1 MYLCSMK
8 MMWYCM
14 KMVLVAVVMMAAA
27 GGVGA
32 QEASPQR
39 ALTAIEAMPRQQAIG
54 EMSKWL
60 DSSAKTG
67 GKGYKKLIASLEEML
82 SEPTWDTH
90 NEELFALAMEH
101 GATAPCLSDNERL
114 RPLMLLEVVRKNAPG
129 TACHD
134 IDYETLDGN
143 RSKLSEIA
151 TPYTLIYFNDPE
163 CLSCAKVKMRLDTC
177 TLLRNMVADST
188 LTVLG
193 IYPYDNTRE
202 WKLEPFPGY
211 VINGWDYKQEIEGEQ
226 SYDLMTMPQF
236 YLVDR
241 EKRVILK
248 NEASLNRIL
257 KSLARLKG
265 LEESSIEEKLDAVW

>member
-1 MYLCSMK
+1 
-8 MMWYCM
+8 
-14 KMVLVAVVMMAAA
+14 
-27 GGVGA
+27 
-32 QEASPQR
+32 
-39 ALTAIEAMPRQQAIG
+39 
-54 EMSKWL
+54 
-60 DSSAKTG
+60 
-67 GKGYKKLIASLEEML
+67 
-82 SEPTWDTH
+82 
-90 NEELFALAMEH
+90 
-101 GATAPCLSDNERL
+101 
-114 RPLMLLEVVRKNAPG
+114 MLLEVVRKNAPG

-134 IDYETLDGN
+134 IDYDTLDGN

-226 SYDLMTMPQF
+226 SYDLMTMPLF

-248 NEASLNRIL
+248 NEASLNRVL

>member
-1 MYLCSMK
+1 MDCLGIRKIMYLCSMK

-60 DSSAKTG
+60 DSSAKAG

-90 NEELFALAMEH
+90 NEELFAN
-101 GATAPCLSDNERL
+101 GS
-114 RPLMLLEVVRKNAPG
+114 
-129 TACHD
+129 
-134 IDYETLDGN
+134 
-143 RSKLSEIA
+143 
-151 TPYTLIYFNDPE
+151 IYFNDPE

-226 SYDLMTMPQF
+226 SYDLMTMPLF

-241 EKRVILK
+241 ERRVILK
-248 NEASLNRIL
+248 NEASLNRVL
-257 KSLARLKG
+257 RSLARLKG

>member
-1 MYLCSMK
+1 
-8 MMWYCM
+8 M

-39 ALTAIEAMPRQQAIG
+39 ALTAIEAMPRQQALG

-60 DSSAKTG
+60 DSSAKAG
-67 GKGYKKLIASLEEML
+67 GKGYKKLIASLGEML

-101 GATAPCLSDNERL
+101 AATAPCLSDNERL

-177 TLLRNMVADST
+177 TLLQNMVADST

-226 SYDLMTMPQF
+226 SYDLMTMPLF
-236 YLVDR
+236 YIVDR

-248 NEASLNRIL
+248 NEASLNRVL
-257 KSLARLKG
+257 RSLARLKG